1 MNVVVASSEKQ
12 WDAIALCDL
21 NAELGKKPEYHHVFE
36 CFVELQLLKE
46 SGTPSKKI
54 KKMTGDLVKLVNFV
68 RKYTLDPVLDDVLV
82 WCGAEVSR
90 REVQKSYFSID
101 SSYEGP
107 SGDDLVTQ
115 LLENPEYELLSD
127 EFISLQL
134 LLQQEAPVAIVK
146 KAVRT
151 LLRNI
156 SEVKKYGPAPLLDQV
171 VVWCKAHKG
180 FERTLL
186 TPKQKKILMAALF
199 SLSGLI
205 FVGAGMHRYTSNI
218 KMQRQ
223 QQDLIIRRRAAEAQ
237 RLAQELERR
246 RAAEAQRLAQE
257 LERRRAA
264 EAQRLVRLRQEWLEE
279 DAFIQQSWLSWLG
292 CFEGLPQWPGKIP
305 GDEQPIRCFICRGD
319 IRTHPPLIGELFN
332 QIKQLKVPWSC
343 MIQQRV
349 DAAYQ
354 KNSAFICNT
363 SKVGG
368 DEREKEV
375 NERVMHEGC
384 LIRFLLHNNFKSV
397 PITCPCCG
405 GWYTTCLRKLRDYP
419 LVEARHEDEHVQF
432 SLHEIP
438 MPRYMQLHCRICSQK
453 LTAKSENCFI
463 PLDDTVSGTYRLAVH
478 KSCKEKS
485 AFTENQELRKK
496 RWVKCKLPV
505 LKRR

>member
-46 SGTPSKKI
+46 SGAPSKKI

-115 LLENPEYELLSD
+115 LLENPEYEVLSD

-180 FERTLL
+180 FERTPL

-205 FVGAGMHRYTSNI
+205 VVGAGIHRYKSTI

-223 QQDLIIRRRAAEAQ
+223 QQDLIIRRREW
-237 RLAQELERR
+237 R
-246 RAAEAQRLAQE
+246 AQE

-264 EAQRLVRLRQEWLEE
+264 EAQRLVGLRREWKLQ
-279 DAFIQQSWLSWLG
+279 D
-292 CFEGLPQWPGKIP
+292 
-305 GDEQPIRCFICRGD
+305 
-319 IRTHPPLIGELFN
+319 LFN
-332 QIKQLKVPWSC
+332 QQSGPLWLD
-343 MIQQRV
+343 MFRQ
-349 DAAYQ
+349 
-354 KNSAFICNT
+354 
-363 SKVGG
+363 
-368 DEREKEV
+368 
-375 NERVMHEGC
+375 
-384 LIRFLLHNNFKSV
+384 FKSETQHL
-397 PITCPCCG
+397 I
-405 GWYTTCLRKLRDYP
+405 K
-419 LVEARHEDEHVQF
+419 
-432 SLHEIP
+432 
-438 MPRYMQLHCRICSQK
+438 
-453 LTAKSENCFI
+453 
-463 PLDDTVSGTYRLAVH
+463 
-478 KSCKEKS
+478 
-485 AFTENQELRKK
+485 
-496 RWVKCKLPV
+496 
-505 LKRR
+505 